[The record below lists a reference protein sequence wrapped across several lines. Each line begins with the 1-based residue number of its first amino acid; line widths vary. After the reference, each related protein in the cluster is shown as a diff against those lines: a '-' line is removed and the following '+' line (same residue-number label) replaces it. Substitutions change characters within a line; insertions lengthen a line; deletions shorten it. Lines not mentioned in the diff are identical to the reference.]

1 MEGQNKRENA
11 SYIAEIVVELEASA
25 QKADEQAT
33 FWRGR
38 ADELHNQ
45 VAVLRDL
52 HIAGLGYRKQEIERE
67 ELAYGTGTTLESRAG
82 AVTRP

>member
-1 MEGQNKRENA
+1 MEGPTERENA
-11 SYIAEIVVELEASA
+11 SYVAQIVAELEASA

-52 HIAGLGYRKQEIERE
+52 HIAGIS
-67 ELAYGTGTTLESRAG
+67 GTENRAI
-82 AVTRP
+82 